1 MSESTPP
8 SRTRARTE
16 ATPNP
21 LSEAVLRNDVLVC
34 VGEGGV
40 GKTTIA
46 ATIALK
52 AAVQGKTSLVCTID
66 PARRLANSLG
76 LSELGNS
83 ESRIPAPHLQAAGLP
98 ADAPL
103 YAMMLDTQ
111 RTWDEFVERYAPAD
125 KREQILASRFYQS
138 LASRLAGSQEYIAM
152 DKLWQLHAKKGYQLI
167 VLDTP
172 PTAHAL
178 DFLDAPNRVLDFLDN
193 DAARWLL
200 RPALV
205 AGRWGL
211 QLFTFGGNYMA
222 KTLAKLTGTETLREL
237 AEFMLAISGMNESFR
252 ERASQ
257 VRELLAADRT
267 SFVLVTTPRLE
278 GIEEVAQF
286 QRVLQQNHM
295 SIAAVVVN
303 RVQPAPLSS
312 DWTEA
317 AQEEGPLRAKLE
329 TTLEERRRAA
339 ERDAEAIARIRS
351 VCEPTPLI
359 EVPALSTDVHD
370 LVGLWRTSRFLFGE
384 EQLQTAQW

>member
-1 MSESTPP
+1 MSGSARP
-8 SRTRARTE
+8 SRTGE
-16 ATPNP
+16 AAAGNP
-21 LSEAVLRNDVLVC
+21 LSEALRRNDVLVC

-46 ATIALK
+46 ATIALR
-52 AAVQGKTSLVCTID
+52 AAVEGRRSMVCTID

-76 LSELGNS
+76 LSELGNA
-83 ESRIPAPHLQAAGLP
+83 ESRIPAEHLRAAGLP
-98 ADAPL
+98 ADAPI
-103 YAMMLDTQ
+103 YAMMLDTK

-138 LASRLAGSQEYIAM
+138 LSTALAGSQEYIAM
-152 DKLWQLHAKKGYQLI
+152 EKLWQLHSRKDYQLI

-172 PTAHAL
+172 PTSHAL

-211 QLFTFGGNYMA
+211 QLFSFGGSYMA
-222 KTLAKLTGTETLREL
+222 KTLAKLTGTDTLREL

-267 SFVLVTTPRLE
+267 SFVLVSSPRIE

-295 SIAAVVVN
+295 SIAAVVLN
-303 RVQPAPLSS
+303 RVQPPPLPS
-312 DWTEA
+312 DWAEA
-317 AQEEGPLRAKLE
+317 AREEGPLRAKLE
-329 TTLEERRRAA
+329 ATLEERRRAA
-339 ERDAEAIARIRS
+339 ERDAEAIAAIRS
-351 VCEPTPLI
+351 VCAPTPLI
-359 EVPALSTDVHD
+359 EVPALPTDVHD
-370 LVGLWRTSRFLFGE
+370 LISLWRTGRFLFGE
-384 EQLQTAQW
+384 ERLEAAQW

>member
-1 MSESTPP
+1 ME
-8 SRTRARTE
+8 
-16 ATPNP
+16 
-21 LSEAVLRNDVLVC
+21 RNDVLVC

-46 ATIALK
+46 ATIALR
-52 AAVQGKTSLVCTID
+52 AAVQGKPSLVCTID

-76 LSELGNS
+76 LSELGNT
-83 ESRIPAPHLQAAGLP
+83 ESRIPPEHLRAAGLS
-98 ADAPL
+98 ADAPM
-103 YAMMLDTQ
+103 YAMMLDTK

-138 LASRLAGSQEYIAM
+138 LSSALAGSQEYIAM
-152 DKLWQLHAKKGYQLI
+152 EKLWQLHSKKDYQLI

-211 QLFTFGGNYMA
+211 QIFSFGGNYMA
-222 KTLAKLTGTETLREL
+222 KTLAKLTGTDTLREL

-252 ERASQ
+252 ERATQ

-267 SFVLVTTPRLE
+267 SFVLVTAPRSE

-295 SIAAVVVN
+295 SIAAVVLN
-303 RVQPAPLSS
+303 RVQPPPLPS

-317 AQEEGPLRAKLE
+317 AQEQGALRAKLE
-329 TTLEERRRAA
+329 ATLEERRRAA
-339 ERDAEAIARIRS
+339 ERDAETIAAIRA

-359 EVPALSTDVHD
+359 EVPALPTDVHD
-370 LVGLWRTSRFLFGE
+370 LRSLWRTGRFLFGE
-384 EQLQTAQW
+384 ERLQAAQW